1 MRTRLAL
8 AALLAL
14 LPAAAAAQREISIE
28 RFEADITVLKSGQLR
43 VSERITARFQGQ
55 WNGIYRSIPINY
67 ETPQRL
73 NYRLRV
79 DLIDALGADGK
90 ALRVESETKDGALNY
105 KIYIP
110 NARDATHT
118 IVLQYRVA
126 NGLRFFE
133 EHDELYWN
141 VTGDRWDVPLKFV
154 SARILLPSGVSGVR
168 ATSFTG
174 AAGAQGSTA
183 TISNQAN
190 GVDIVAANGVGFRE
204 GLTAVVGWDPG
215 VVSRP
220 STADK
225 AAFTLLSNL
234 VFVLPLLA
242 LFIMWRVWNRH
253 GRDPERRSIATAYE
267 PPADLRPAEIGT
279 LIDHTPDIR
288 DITATIVDLAVRGYL
303 LIEERTDKQLFGL
316 LSSTG
321 YTFRLKRD
329 RSAWNELRN
338 HERLLLD
345 GLFKSGKDS
354 VDDDDLENRFY
365 KELPGIKN
373 SLFNQMI
380 EQGFYRRRP
389 DNVIGVWMLIAV
401 VSGAAV
407 AFGGLALNAR
417 LGIFAPVGPIIAG
430 ALTGIIVGAFGVV
443 MPARTVQGARTLE
456 QALGFEEFLRQ
467 VESDRFDR
475 VIKTPELFEKYL
487 PFAMALQLDS
497 NWCRAFEDIYTTP
510 PDWYAGNRG
519 QTFSLRSFNSSITRM
534 TTNAATAMTS
544 APRSSSGSS
553 GFGGGGRSGGGFGG
567 GGGGGF

>member
-1 MRTRLAL
+1 MRTRLL

-14 LPAAAAAQREISIE
+14 LPATAAAQREISIE

-55 WNGIYRSIPINY
+55 WNGVYRSIPINY

-79 DLIDALGADGK
+79 DLIDALGADGNP
-90 ALRVESETKDGALNY
+90 LRVESETRDGALNY

-110 NARDATHT
+110 NALDTTHT

-154 SARILLPSGVSGVR
+154 NARIILPSGVTGVR

-174 AAGAQGSTA
+174 AAGAQGSVA
-183 TISNQAN
+183 TVSNQAN
-190 GVDIVAANGVGFRE
+190 GVDIVVPNGLGFRE

-220 STADK
+220 SVADK

-234 VFVLPLLA
+234 VFILPLLA

-279 LIDHTPDIR
+279 LIDHKPDIR
-288 DITATIVDLAVRGYL
+288 DITSTIVDLAVRGYL
-303 LIEERTDKQLFGL
+303 VIEERTDQQLFGL

-329 RSAWNELRN
+329 RSQWNELRN

-345 GLFKSGKDS
+345 GLFKSGRDS

-373 SLFNQMI
+373 SLFDQMI

-401 VSGAAV
+401 VSGGAV
-407 AFGGLALNAR
+407 AFLGIALNTR
-417 LGIFAPVGPIIAG
+417 LGSTAPVGPIIAG
-430 ALTGIIVGAFGVV
+430 ALTAIIVAAFGVV
-443 MPARTVQGARTLE
+443 MPARTVRGARTLE

-475 VIKTPELFEKYL
+475 VIKTPELFETYL

-510 PDWYAGNRG
+510 PNWYAGSRG
-519 QTFSLRSFNSSITRM
+519 QAFSLRSFNSSMSRM
-534 TTNAATAMTS
+534 TTSTASAMTS
-544 APRSSSGSS
+544 APRSSSSGSS